1 MTTWKQQNN
10 CFPPLRT
17 LMEDQVAYLRSLG
30 LSAIALHDEQSEERL
45 KEVEKGAFTYLFA
58 SPEKML
64 SVERWRKLLLS
75 EHYRKFLVAITVDEA
90 HYISQWGLPGS
101 SSKRTAVPFRIWYG
115 NLGEL
120 KSLTVSN
127 VPSIIVTAT
136 ASLSTKR
143 DIFRALNLNQSSSFI
158 MDHSPERPNVQ
169 FSVRYLDKNF
179 PVSSIFSTLIDELRS
194 KNVSCERTMIFCQT
208 RKQCGLVYSAF
219 KESLGVDF
227 YVNKHLDSKTRMVE
241 MFHAGTPE
249 AVKKHILC
257 NMSQP
262 NGHIRIVA
270 CTVAFGMGVDC
281 KEVHR
286 VIHFGPSKNLECYVQ
301 ECGRAGRDG
310 QPSSCLLLH
319 NGLLDAHCMHDI
331 KDFVANSTDCRRTYL
346 YSHFPGKFTSSVS
359 GHQCCDICAKACG
372 CQQEICQEPAILVL
386 DATED
391 ENLSSE
397 SVRSVEEND
406 KVHLRTELFKYMKN
420 LLLQNSS
427 GAVASVNM
435 MHEFTPLQ
443 IKQVLDNC
451 DKIKTLQHVETFV
464 EVWRREHSR
473 AILSAIHQVFGDVH
487 SRELEAPESED
498 EDIEEFAQ
506 EWADIRDDS
515 ELCQLLSESDLLNVD
530 VHMEDIDQSGNEEV
544 NMSSVIANLFKQ
556 QITVNIIRDQG
567 APNCKFLC

>member
-1 MTTWKQQNN
+1 
-10 CFPPLRT
+10 
-17 LMEDQVAYLRSLG
+17 
-30 LSAIALHDEQSEERL
+30 
-45 KEVEKGAFTYLFA
+45 
-58 SPEKML
+58 
-64 SVERWRKLLLS
+64 
-75 EHYRKFLVAITVDEA
+75 
-90 HYISQWGLPGS
+90 
-101 SSKRTAVPFRIWYG
+101 
-115 NLGEL
+115 
-120 KSLTVSN
+120 
-127 VPSIIVTAT
+127 
-136 ASLSTKR
+136 
-143 DIFRALNLNQSSSFI
+143 
-158 MDHSPERPNVQ
+158 
-169 FSVRYLDKNF
+169 
-179 PVSSIFSTLIDELRS
+179 
-194 KNVSCERTMIFCQT
+194 
-208 RKQCGLVYSAF
+208 
-219 KESLGVDF
+219 
-227 YVNKHLDSKTRMVE
+227 MVE

-262 NGHIRIVA
+262 KGHIRIVA

-301 ECGRAGRDG
+301 ECGRAGRYG

-319 NGLLDAHCMHDI
+319 NGLLGAHCMHDI
-331 KDFVANSTDCRRTYL
+331 KDFVANNTDCGRTYL

-372 CQQEICQEPAILVL
+372 CQQEFCKEPAVLVL
-386 DATED
+386 DVVED
-391 ENLSSE
+391 ENLSFE

-420 LLLQNSS
+420 LLHQNSS

-435 MHEFTPLQ
+435 LHEFTPLQ

-451 DKIKTLQHVETFV
+451 DKIKTIQHVETFV

-487 SRELEAPESED
+487 SSELEAPESED
-498 EDIEEFAQ
+498 EDMEQFAE

-515 ELCQLLSESDLLNVD
+515 ELCQLLSESDLLIVD

-544 NMSSVIANLFKQ
+544 NMSTVIANVFKQ
-556 QITVNIIRDQG
+556 
-567 APNCKFLC
+567 